1 MAHDAPV
8 CRVYEAELDEGG
20 AECAGGVGVSEE
32 CRWLPMDSA
41 PKDGTMI
48 LGWVKEWYGERPYI
62 FWYQYG
68 GWEWDKDDTVLV
80 PSWWMPLPGPPCT

>member
-1 MAHDAPV
+1 
-8 CRVYEAELDEGG
+8 
-20 AECAGGVGVSEE
+20 VSEE

-68 GWEWDKDDTVLV
+68 GGEWDKDDTVLV
-80 PSWWMPLPGPPCT
+80 PSWWMPLPGPPGPRSLNVEALAPITEQIREEWA